1 MKQLRL
7 LIFAVFPNWDIT
19 NYPSGDKKNLNN
31 ALSLS
36 GYSVITVKYFMP
48 ETELI
53 KMNWWISVSLA
64 CFIYIIHLYQVL
76 IITRHFH
83 CMKNC
88 PNTEFFLTVFS
99 CIHSECKKIR
109 TRKNS
114 IFGQW
119 FLVIPWL
126 CSAYSKLKEHM
137 LRFIRNLNPL
147 YID

>member
-99 CIHSECKKIR
+99 FRMQENTDQKKLHIWTMISCHSLTLLCLLEIKR
-109 TRKNS
+109 TYAS
-114 IFGQW
+114 F
-119 FLVIPWL
+119 
-126 CSAYSKLKEHM
+126 Y
-137 LRFIRNLNPL
+137 
-147 YID
+147 